1 MGYKHGTYQSE
12 TSSDISLP
20 IVLDYG
26 HFLVGM
32 APMNKVKKGRK
43 YVGRDGL
50 KKRIEK

>member
-26 HFLVGM
+26 NFLVGM
-32 APMNKVKKGRK
+32 APMNKVKKENRK
-43 YVGRDGL
+43 VNELVR
-50 KKRIEK
+50 